1 MGAKLAEIEYIMERR
16 ARLLAD
22 AIKHRIEVLLYL
34 LKEPG
39 QRPVFTKKL
48 SQREAL
54 AWWRA
59 HRTDPLGM
67 RLMATMSPGQIM
79 DIDRALSAQIEEE
92 KEVGMWANSE

>member
-1 MGAKLAEIEYIMERR
+1 MAEIEYIMERR

-22 AIKHRIEVLLYL
+22 AIKHRIDVLLYL

-48 SQREAL
+48 PQREAL
-54 AWWRA
+54 TWWRA

-67 RLMATMSPGQIM
+67 RLMATMSPEQIM
-79 DIDRALSAQIEEE
+79 GIDRALSVQIEADALG
-92 KEVGMWANSE
+92 VPGVL